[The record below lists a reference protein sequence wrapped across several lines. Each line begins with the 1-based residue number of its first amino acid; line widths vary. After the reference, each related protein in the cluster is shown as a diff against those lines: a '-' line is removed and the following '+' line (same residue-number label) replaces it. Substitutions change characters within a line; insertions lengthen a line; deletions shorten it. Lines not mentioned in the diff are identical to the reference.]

1 MPYTFVLSPS
11 AKQDLQD
18 IMWYK
23 AEYDPDYA
31 IAFVDKLVDRFKQT
45 LSTFPRSGTFHNKQK
60 NIRKITFE
68 GYTTFYRVTEALE
81 TIDVLRIV
89 GQGKPLEAR
98 GIDFS

>member
-1 MPYTFVLSPS
+1 MLYTFVLSPS

-23 AEYDPDYA
+23 AEYDPEYA

-60 NIRKITFE
+60 ISEKSPLKDTPRS
-68 GYTTFYRVTEALE
+68 
-81 TIDVLRIV
+81 IV
-89 GQGKPLEAR
+89 QQKH
-98 GIDFS
+98 

>member
-1 MPYTFVLSPS
+1 MLYTFVLSPS
-11 AKQDLQD
+11 AKQELQD

-68 GYTTFYRVTEALE
+68 GYTTF
-81 TIDVLRIV
+81 
-89 GQGKPLEAR
+89 
-98 GIDFS
+98 